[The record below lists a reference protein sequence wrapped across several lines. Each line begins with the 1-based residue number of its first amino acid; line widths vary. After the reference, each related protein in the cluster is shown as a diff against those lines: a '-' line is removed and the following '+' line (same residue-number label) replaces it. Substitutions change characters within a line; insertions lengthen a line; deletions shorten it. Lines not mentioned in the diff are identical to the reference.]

1 MEDASDPRTGPI
13 PAVPAA
19 GAGWA
24 AGRRAVPIAPRLT
37 CRRCGRAQPPLPPGV
52 RHCLYCGTAL
62 TVRRWTAHPPPVA
75 PGPRRRVYPPA
86 GATPRYPVI
95 PRWGFPASIWVRDRA
110 RTSDVHPMPLTGL
123 RVGALACLITAVLA
137 LVAGGA
143 ELWRFLLVLRG
154 RTEVLDADVVR
165 ASDLLV
171 VIAGWALLVVGLAT
185 SVAVAATVV
194 SAHPAAH
201 QFAGATP
208 SRRPLGLWLSLVVPG
223 WNLWG
228 AGRIVVETE
237 ALMSERL
244 SPDGRPRSSAV
255 SRWWWAVFVV
265 SEILVVLTAV
275 RSLGHSDQALA
286 DAIELRIALDLVAAL
301 LAVVT
306 AVLFRR
312 IRRRVHPRA
321 DLPQG
326 WTVRSPDPTRIA
338 VADPAAA
345 RRRSGVLPPT
355 GPTTLPRLEDLP
367 VAPLEPTPGDVAAH
381 RS

>member
-1 MEDASDPRTGPI
+1 M
-13 PAVPAA
+13 
-19 GAGWA
+19 
-24 AGRRAVPIAPRLT
+24 
-37 CRRCGRAQPPLPPGV
+37 
-52 RHCLYCGTAL
+52 
-62 TVRRWTAHPPPVA
+62 RRWAAHPPPAA

-110 RTSDVHPMPLTGL
+110 RTSDVRPMPLTGL
-123 RVGALACLITAVLA
+123 RVGAIACVVTAVLA

-154 RTEVLDADVVR
+154 RTEVLDAGVVR

-185 SVAVAATVV
+185 AVGVAATLV

-208 SRRPLGLWLSLVVPG
+208 PRRPFGLWLPLFVPG
-223 WNLWG
+223 WNVWG

-237 ALMSERL
+237 AMVGGRL
-244 SPDGRPRSSAV
+244 SPDGRPRSAAV
-255 SRWWWAVFVV
+255 SRWWWASFVL
-265 SEILVVLTAV
+265 SEVLVVATLL
-275 RSLGHSDQALA
+275 RSLGRSDQALA

-321 DLPQG
+321 ELPRG

-355 GPTTLPRLEDLP
+355 GPTILPRLEDLP
-367 VAPLEPTPGDVAAH
+367 VAPLEPTAGEAVAH